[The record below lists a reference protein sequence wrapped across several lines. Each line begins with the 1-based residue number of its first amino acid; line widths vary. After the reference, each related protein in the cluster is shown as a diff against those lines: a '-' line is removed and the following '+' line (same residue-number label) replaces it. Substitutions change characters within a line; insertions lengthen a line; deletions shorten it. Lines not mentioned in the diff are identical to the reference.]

1 MAVSLETIL
10 LLDALFG
17 LFLSR
22 IWHELVMRGRICIW
36 LLIKSRLQ
44 NFLSFMLNLLALGK
58 RSKVLILVTSSNNV
72 IILSR
77 CKDEG

>member
-1 MAVSLETIL
+1 MVVRLETIL
-10 LLDALFG
+10 LLDNLFG

-36 LLIKSRLQ
+36 LLIKSRLR
-44 NFLSFMLNLLALGK
+44 NFVSFLLNLLALGK
-58 RSKVLILVTSSNNV
+58 RSKVLILVTSFNSV

-77 CKDEG
+77 LQR